1 MADGVLSMFMTP
13 EQYQLMQN
21 TAQQQRA
28 MDFAKLDPMA
38 QAQYGMFLGG
48 SQLGTAIGRGLGGED
63 RQLKLIS
70 QRQALSQNIDPSNP
84 ESILKV
90 AQEASRLGDQQF
102 ALSLSDY
109 ARQAA
114 SEIALAKQRLEER
127 RNSVAPDIQ
136 VAQYTGRLRN
146 QIAALEGNTSPEAVA
161 QKAALQRELD
171 SFPTKG
177 SESTTDIKNAG
188 QFALQKG
195 AKGTP
200 EYNKEFAL
208 QLERLTTKEGG
219 KPTKVGISQ
228 ATGDAVFQ
236 DPTSDRLFTY
246 AMQDGKQVR
255 KDFTGRIDQLTAKTE
270 VKQTMEQKAEG
281 KFLEGMAGVDVKR
294 VENAIAA
301 ADAART
307 SLTSLDRLNTL
318 TKDDLISG
326 PFAGNLVGA
335 TNLLNQLGLLSKN
348 DVTKLASSEQYQ
360 KSAKDLVLADLKGKL
375 GGGVSNTDRQFI
387 EAIVPQLETSPE
399 ARKKLVAY
407 LTQRNTKIINEADRM
422 EEWARNNN
430 SLKGFKSELVIP
442 QGGNSA
448 VRSQLDTLYKERAA
462 AAERER
468 KK

>member
-1 MADGVLSMFMTP
+1 MTP
-13 EQYQLMQN
+13 EQYQQMQI
-21 TAQQQRA
+21 AQQQQRA
-28 MDFAKLDPMA
+28 MQFAGMDPMQ
-38 QAQYGMFLGG
+38 QAQYGLFLGG
-48 SQLGTAIGRGLGGED
+48 SQLGGAIGRGLGGED

-70 QRQALSQNIDPSNP
+70 QRQALSQEIDPSNP
-84 ESILKV
+84 ESILAAARK
-90 AQEASRLGDQQF
+90 AAEGNDQPF
-102 ALSLSDY
+102 ALSLAEY
-109 ARQAA
+109 ARSAA
-114 SEIALAKQRLEER
+114 TEIARAKQLNEDR
-127 RNSVAPDIQ
+127 RNVASDIQ
-136 VAQYTGRLRN
+136 VAKYKGGLQN
-146 QIAALEGNTSPEAVA
+146 AIAALKDATDPQLIKQREAY
-161 QKAALQRELD
+161 QRELD
-171 SFPTKG
+171 ALPTKG
-177 SESTTDIKNAG
+177 AESTTDIKNAE
-188 QFALQKG
+188 ALALRKG

-200 EYNKEFAL
+200 EYEKEFAL
-208 QLERLTTKEGG
+208 QLERLTAKEGG
-219 KPTKVGISQ
+219 KPTKIGVTEVGRQ
-228 ATGDAVFQ
+228 AVYYDPAENLQFVLKTG
-236 DPTSDRLFTY
+236 P
-246 AMQDGKQVR
+246 DGKQTRVPYD
-255 KDFTGRIDQLTAKTE
+255 KNVDPYVSKTD
-270 VKQTMEQKAEG
+270 VSMVNKAEG
-281 KFLEGMAGVDVKR
+281 KFLEGMAAVDVKR

-318 TKDDLISG
+318 TKEDLISG

>member
-21 TAQQQRA
+21 TAQQQKA
-28 MDFAKLDPMA
+28 LQFAQLDPMA

-146 QIAALEGNTSPEAVA
+146 QIAALEGNTAPEAVA

-177 SESTTDIKNAG
+177 ADSTNEIRNAESL
-188 QFALQKG
+188 ALLKG

-200 EYNKEFAL
+200 EYNAEFNA
-208 QLERLTTKEGG
+208 QLSRLTTKEGG
-219 KPTKVGISQ
+219 KPTKVGVSK

-236 DPTSDRLFTY
+236 DPNTDSLFVYT
-246 AMQDGKQVR
+246 MQDGKQVR
-255 KDFTGRIDQLTAKTE
+255 KPFVGSVDQLTAKTE

-281 KFLEGMAGVDVKR
+281 KFLEGMAGVDVKK
-294 VENAIAA
+294 VEGAITARDNALGAI
-301 ADAART
+301 DN
-307 SLTSLDRLNTL
+307 LDRLAQL
-318 TKDDLISG
+318 DDRGLIGGS
-326 PFAGNLVGA
+326 FAADRVGV
-335 TNLLNQLGLLSKN
+335 TNLLNTLGLVSGKDTARLS
-348 DVTKLASSEQYQ
+348 ASEQFT
-360 KSAKDLVLADLKGKL
+360 KSANELVLNAIGGKL
-375 GGGVSNTDRQFI
+375 GAGISNTDRQFI
-387 EAIVPQLETSPE
+387 ERIVPQLETS
-399 ARKKLVAY
+399 
-407 LTQRNTKIINEADRM
+407 
-422 EEWARNNN
+422 
-430 SLKGFKSELVIP
+430 
-442 QGGNSA
+442 
-448 VRSQLDTLYKERAA
+448 AA
-462 AAERER
+462 ARRELIDYMRKLNLKVVDEANRLEEYARTNKTLGGYQSKIPLSGGGRSSVSGMTTEQLKAERER
-468 KK
+468 LRGK

>member
-21 TAQQQRA
+21 TAQQQKA
-28 MDFAKLDPMA
+28 LQFAQLDPMA

-136 VAQYTGRLRN
+136 VAQYMGRLRN
-146 QIAALEGNTSPEAVA
+146 QIAALEGNTAPEAVA

-177 SESTTDIKNAG
+177 SESTTDIRNAE

-200 EYNKEFAL
+200 EYNKEFAS

-219 KPTKVGISQ
+219 KPTKIGVTEIGRQ
-228 ATGDAVFQ
+228 AVYYDPAENLQFVLKTG
-236 DPTSDRLFTY
+236 P
-246 AMQDGKQVR
+246 DGKQTRVPYD
-255 KDFTGRIDQLTAKTE
+255 KNVDPYVSKTE

-281 KFLEGMAGVDVKR
+281 KFLEGMASVDVKK
-294 VENAIAA
+294 VEGAITARDNALGAI
-301 ADAART
+301 DN
-307 SLTSLDRLNTL
+307 LDRLAQL
-318 TKDDLISG
+318 DDRGLIGGS
-326 PFAGNLVGA
+326 FAADRVGV
-335 TNLLNQLGLLSKN
+335 TNLLNTLGLVSGKDTARLS
-348 DVTKLASSEQYQ
+348 ASEQFT
-360 KSAKDLVLADLKGKL
+360 KSANELVLNAIGGKL
-375 GGGVSNTDRQFI
+375 GAGISNTDRQFI
-387 EAIVPQLETSPE
+387 ERIVPQLETS
-399 ARKKLVAY
+399 
-407 LTQRNTKIINEADRM
+407 
-422 EEWARNNN
+422 
-430 SLKGFKSELVIP
+430 
-442 QGGNSA
+442 
-448 VRSQLDTLYKERAA
+448 AA
-462 AAERER
+462 ARRELIDYMRKLNLKVVDEANRLEEYARTNKTLGGYQSKIPLSGGGRSSLSGMTTEQLKAERER
-468 KK
+468 LRGGK

>member
-21 TAQQQRA
+21 TAQQQKA
-28 MDFAKLDPMA
+28 LQFAQLDPMA
-38 QAQYGMFLGG
+38 QAQYGLFLGG
-48 SQLGTAIGRGLGGED
+48 SQLGGAIGRGLGGED

-136 VAQYTGRLRN
+136 IAQYKAKLSNG
-146 QIAALEGNTSPEAVA
+146 IAALKDATDPESIA
-161 QKAALQRELD
+161 QREALQRELD
-171 SFPTKG
+171 GLPTKG
-177 SESTTDIKNAG
+177 AESTTDIKNAE
-188 QFALQKG
+188 ALALRKG

-200 EYNKEFAL
+200 EYEKEFAL

-219 KPTKVGISQ
+219 KPTKIGVTEVGRQ
-228 ATGDAVFQ
+228 AVYYDPAENLQFILKTG
-236 DPTSDRLFTY
+236 P
-246 AMQDGKQVR
+246 DGKQTRVPYD
-255 KDFTGRIDQLTAKTE
+255 KNVDPYVSKTDVSMSSKVEGEVLQGLAK
-270 VKQTMEQKAEG
+270 
-281 KFLEGMAGVDVKR
+281 VDVARYKD
-294 VENAIAA
+294 AIAA
-301 ADAART
+301 ADASRAALK
-307 SLTSLDRLNTL
+307 SLKQLDTL
-318 TKDDLISG
+318 TDNQLISG

-335 TNLLNQLGLLSKN
+335 TNLLNQLGLISSA
-348 DVTKLASSEQYQ
+348 DAGTLASSEMYQ
-360 KSAKDLVLADLKGKL
+360 KSAKDLVLAGLQGKL
-375 GGGVSNTDRQFI
+375 GGGVSNTDRAFI
-387 EAIVPQLETSPE
+387 EGIVPQLETSPK
-399 ARKKLVAY
+399 ARKALIKFM
-407 LTQRNTKIINEADRM
+407 TEKNMDIINEAKDM
-422 EEWARNNN
+422 EKILRKEK
-430 SLKGFKSELVIP
+430 SLENYEPKTIIPAAGNDVIK
-442 QGGNSA
+442 
-448 VRSQLDTLYKERAA
+448 SQLEALKRERAA